1 MTRRRPHPKRR
12 AGDGWIPA
20 LSGDKSCRRRNG
32 GENSLKQIVM
42 SNARAFALAGFKC
55 AFTPLLSQFRLQWA
69 TPKSGCDRIAITLL
83 QHFCICHAGPTLT
96 TFFAKF
102 VAQKQ
107 ARAGRIIR
115 LGFYFGMRAGRGR
128 KGVNSTMLLMTK
140 FFPISQMRQIGFGPH
155 PQPFGDPRL
164 RHRGLRPPPLRAGDL
179 PRIAFAPGGQRGCR
193 PFSPR

>member
-1 MTRRRPHPKRR
+1 
-12 AGDGWIPA
+12 
-20 LSGDKSCRRRNG
+20 
-32 GENSLKQIVM
+32 M

-179 PRIAFAPGGQRGCR
+179 PGSFLRRVASEAAAHFRLVNSARTNRSAFAVADSRTSASAAWLSR
-193 PFSPR
+193 H